1 MLYLEKLTL
10 YLCFARRAVFIDPIH
25 LINEF
30 SMYFSRL
37 HSFQFYLSTENN
49 NNDLVDYL
57 SNDDIKR
64 NYMNIGCQEI
74 SNIVHFDVHIAT
86 YHIFTLPFN
95 FDTLTCVGNRF
106 PNILFNYVIYL
117 SVRDTVQFEHEFF
130 LRIAKAFPLLKTFR
144 VFNIRP
150 MSNNVQKSTD
160 NISSHQIIEY
170 PHLTSLQIMGTVISY
185 VEQFLNETKT
195 HLPCLTE
202 LRVRYEDLRIVT
214 EDFMR
219 ESTRRNCVNVTRLIT
234 GRQIVGSKEYY
245 TYFPLL

>member
-1 MLYLEKLTL
+1 MLCLEKLTL
-10 YLCFARRAVFIDPIH
+10 YLCFARRAVFIDPIY

-37 HSFQFYLSTENN
+37 HSFQFYRSTENN
-49 NNDLVDYL
+49 KNDLVGYL

-64 NYMNIGCQEI
+64 NYMNTGCQEI
-74 SNIVHFDVHIAT
+74 SNIVHFDVDRAT

-95 FDTLTCVGNRF
+95 FDRLMWVGNRF

-117 SVRDTVQFEHEFF
+117 SVHDTVQFEHEFF
-130 LRIAKAFPLLKTFR
+130 LRIAKAFPLLKIFL
-144 VFNIRP
+144 FS
-150 MSNNVQKSTD
+150 MSNNVTD
-160 NISSHQIIEY
+160 NIPSHQIVEY
-170 PHLTSLQIMGTVISY
+170 PHLTSLDLRWTNISY
-185 VEQFLNETKT
+185 IEQFLNETKT

-202 LRVRYEDLRIVT
+202 LKVRYKDLRIVT
-214 EDFMR
+214 EDFMK

-234 GRQIVGSKEYY
+234 WRQIVGSKEYY